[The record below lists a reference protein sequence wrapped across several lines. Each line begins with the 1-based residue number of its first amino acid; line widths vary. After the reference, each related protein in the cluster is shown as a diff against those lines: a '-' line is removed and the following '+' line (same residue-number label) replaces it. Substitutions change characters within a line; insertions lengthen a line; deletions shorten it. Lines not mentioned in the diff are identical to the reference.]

1 MSEADFWTRITDKLH
16 EKFAFR
22 KRGPKYWQQGRC
34 PDCGKFTLW
43 CHAERPMVVKCDRQD
58 NCGYDEPVKAILPE
72 LFEDW
77 SKRAPSTAEDPNATA
92 DAYLRF
98 ERGLDLTGLRGA
110 FSQEWFQDNKR
121 GIGSATVRFALKNN
135 SWWERLIDR
144 PGRFDR
150 KANIKFGAQT
160 SGWWWQHPD
169 DSMDH
174 LATLDEIWIAEGI
187 FDALA
192 MRQSFPVMKLGGG
205 QAKALP
211 LRGAVSG
218 MSTNY
223 WPEHDLAELA
233 RVCLHKGRKD
243 RPRLVFAYD
252 VGPAGVNACR
262 EHVKR
267 AKAEGWDATAAMV
280 RPDGEGHKLDW
291 NDLALRH
298 LSWKDEAEKAPFSE
312 ETLQLYLWNGAVTL
326 ARTPREKAR
335 LIQKGPTGT
344 RSLRSFEMRFDRRI
358 WWVKEVR
365 DKEDDSTDL
374 AIEEICNCDFRI
386 LYRERD
392 EAADETNYFIRIDF
406 PNNTPQAKARFTA
419 ACCAA
424 SGEFKKR
431 LFAFSGMWSGSQD
444 QLDRLMRGQTR
455 ELKTVEPLHF
465 TGYSAAHKA
474 WVLGD
479 LAVSGGRVIPLNK
492 ENYFEIGK
500 SAVKLRTT
508 ERLLD
513 IAWDADAFAHSL
525 KHPGDDATTW
535 LQDVWTAWGPK
546 GLVTL
551 GFFTAS
557 FFAQQI
563 RARHKT
569 LGFLEVTGPPGSG
582 KTTLIEFMWKLAGRS
597 GYEGIDP
604 NKHTPASLG
613 RNFMKVAN
621 LPVGLIEGR
630 RDTEKT
636 HGRQFDYTE
645 LLTLYNGR
653 NPRGIGVKSGGT
665 ETFEPPFLG
674 AIYLM
679 QNERIDA
686 MDAVLERLM
695 SFQIDKAGWNEAT
708 RAAALRIETW
718 PIEQCSGYIV
728 HAARQEDQWLDSFFR
743 QFVRHEEAMPKRVK
757 DLYNTRAIKCH
768 SQLAAA
774 VDALKVLLPVRDEW
788 IVETRKLIDWMA
800 LDRQQSSGADHPL
813 VRRFWEQV
821 EYLDSLEGEDADR
834 PLNAH
839 RKADN
844 GLFAINLPHFEE
856 RARSRGQAPIPMD
869 QLHKL
874 LPGSK
879 AYRFVAK
886 KPVNCADGVNR
897 YCWIFEKPKA
907 PKSPDD
913 VI

>member
-1 MSEADFWTRITDKLH
+1 MSDGEFWTRITDKLQ
-16 EKFAFR
+16 EKFAFK

-34 PDCGKFTLW
+34 PDCGKYTLW

-58 NCGYDEPVKAILPE
+58 NCGYDQSVKAIIPE

-77 SKRAPSTAEDPNATA
+77 SKRAPSTPEDPNATA

-98 ERGLDLTGLRGA
+98 ERGLDLTGLRGH
-110 FSQEWFQDNKR
+110 FNQEWFQDRKR
-121 GIGSATVRFALKNN
+121 DIGSSTVRFPLPGG
-135 SWWERLIDR
+135 SWWERIIDR
-144 PGRFDR
+144 PGRFDK
-150 KANIKFGAQT
+150 KANFKFGA
-160 SGWWWQHPD
+160 SYAGHVWRHPE
-169 DSMDH
+169 DSIER
-174 LATLDEIWIAEGI
+174 LAEIDQVWIEEGI
-187 FDALA
+187 FDAA
-192 MRQSFPVMKLGGG
+192 MSRQCFPKPD
-205 QAKALP
+205 AKTGVAS
-211 LRGAVSG
+211 RTAVSA
-218 MSTNY
+218 MSTNNY
-223 WPEHDLAELA
+223 PEHFLTELAE
-233 RVCLHKGRKD
+233 VCLKKGRKD
-243 RPRLVFAYD
+243 RPELVFAYD
-252 VGPAGVNACR
+252 VGPAGVKACR
-262 EHVKR
+262 DHVKR
-267 AKAEGWDATAAMV
+267 AKKEGWIARAALV
-280 RPDGEGHKLDW
+280 RADGEGNKLDW
-291 NDLALRH
+291 NDLGLRH
-298 LSWKDEAEKAPFSE
+298 LGWKDEAEKAPFSE
-312 ETLQLYLWNGAVTL
+312 QSIDLYLFNGDVTL
-326 ARTPREKAR
+326 AETPRAKAT
-335 LIQKGPTGT
+335 LISARTK
-344 RSLRSFEMRFDRRI
+344 LRSFEFRFRNRI
-358 WWVKEVR
+358 YWAKTVY
-365 DKEDDSTDL
+365 DKDTEASDL

-392 EAADETNYFIRIDF
+392 EAADETNYFIRIEF

-431 LFAFSGMWSGSQD
+431 LFAFSGMWSGSQE

-474 WVLGD
+474 WVLGEI
-479 LAVSGGRVIPLNK
+479 AVAGGRVIPLNK

-513 IAWDADAFAHSL
+513 ISYDPDAFAQSL
-525 KHPGDDATTW
+525 KAPANDGGTTW
-535 LQDVWTAWGPK
+535 LTDVWTAWGPK

-551 GFFTAS
+551 AFFTAS

-569 LGFLEVTGPPGSG
+569 LGFLEITGPPGSG
-582 KTTLIEFMWKLAGRS
+582 KTTLIEFMWKLAGRV

-630 RDTEKT
+630 RDTEKS

-695 SFQIDKAGWNEAT
+695 SFPIDKAGWTEAT
-708 RAAALRIETW
+708 RTAALRIETW
-718 PIEQCSGYIV
+718 PIEDCSGFIV
-728 HAARQEDQWLDSFFR
+728 HAARHEDQWLDSFFR
-743 QFVRHEEAMPKRVK
+743 QFTRHEEAMPKRVR
-757 DLYNTRAIKCH
+757 DLHNTRAIKCH

-788 IVETRKLIDWMA
+788 ITDTRKLIDWMA

-821 EYLDSLEGEDADR
+821 EYLDSLENDDGKM

-856 RARSRGQAPIPMD
+856 RARARGQQPIAMD

-879 AYRFVAK
+879 TWKFVSK

-897 YCWIFEKPKA
+897 FCWIFEKPKTA
-907 PKSPDD
+907 KSPDD